1 MGVSKSYIKRI
12 VGLDVVKIIAM
23 LSVVASHSL
32 NVLRTEGISPEM
44 TQIIHSLTAGGV
56 PLFFMVSGYLLLRR
70 KEITYKYALRK
81 IFHII
86 RYITCACIL
95 YWVALAI
102 VHRDISLVHNCFSD
116 FTGTF
121 TLNGTFSL
129 FWFLWAMAFIYAML
143 PAIHFLYKSHAK
155 AFTAGVFVL
164 GVIVLSNFLIGVYLH
179 REIGVAA
186 PPLELW
192 NWLFFFTLG
201 AILNRYPMKD
211 IKWAYVIP
219 LLLLANTIQRHFLE
233 PVLGCYTN
241 LSFAGSPHIN
251 CIVYKHFLLGCKPPM
266 ERHRLY
272 QGQRQLLYAGIH
284 SASHTDWASVRA
296 WDKTAMP
303 VYPVA
308 GNGCLFNHR
317 YMLDNPA
324 YSVRRQSIQIIAS
337 LSDD

>member
-1 MGVSKSYIKRI
+1 MGVSSSYTKRI

-129 FWFLWAMAFIYAML
+129 FWFLWAMVFIYAML
-143 PAIHFLYKSHAK
+143 PAIQFLYKSQAK
-155 AFTAGVFVL
+155 VFTAGVFIL

-179 REIGVAA
+179 REISVAA
-186 PPLELW
+186 TPLELW

-201 AILNRYPMKD
+201 AILNRYPMTD

-219 LLLLANTIQRHFLE
+219 LLLFANTIQRHFLE

-241 LSFAGSPHIN
+241 LSFAGSPISIALFISIF
-251 CIVYKHFLLGCKPPM
+251 C
-266 ERHRLY
+266 
-272 QGQRQLLYAGIH
+272 
-284 SASHTDWASVRA
+284 WAV
-296 WDKTAMP
+296 
-303 VYPVA
+303 
-308 GNGCLFNHR
+308 NHR
-317 YMLDNPA
+317 WKDTAFIKVSGSYFMPA
-324 YSVRRQSIQIIAS
+324 YTLHPILIGLLSGLGTKLPCPFILWPAMVAFSTIVICWIILRIPYADRAFK
-337 LSDD
+337 L